1 MCTCVSGPVL
11 VREYQG
17 EQHTVT
23 VVSGGYVWCETTYA
37 SLCPQDGETDQT
49 GPYAG
54 IPDAKQPTF
63 HSPGLEILQLLA
75 SGGLLHGACID
86 GPAS

>member
-17 EQHTVT
+17 KQHTAT

-37 SLCPQDGETDQT
+37 ILSTIERAIT
-49 GPYAG
+49 GTAWNGPPFLWAVHLRQPSAG
-54 IPDAKQPTF
+54 RRD
-63 HSPGLEILQLLA
+63 
-75 SGGLLHGACID
+75 
-86 GPAS
+86 